1 MHRISKDSEIFKE
14 SGIKKIEQLRSAK
27 YVCETCV
34 RTSYPDGP
42 WADQPVALF
51 YGSEIHPDSN
61 SRYFGVYLNQ
71 EDKIFITNG
80 QSAVDEP
87 ITGIIADDGEI
98 IYSRY
103 RHDFR
108 RSKDGSVFIDGGRD
122 YYRGSILPEDRVV
135 TLVIEQGELKVK
147 ED

>member
-1 MHRISKDSEIFKE
+1 MSQILKQSELFTE
-14 SGIKKIEQLRSAK
+14 NGIEKIEELRSAT

-34 RTSYPDGP
+34 RVSPDGP

-51 YGSEIHPDSN
+51 YGSEPHPVSN
-61 SRYFGVYLNQ
+61 SRYFGIYINQ
-71 EDKIFITNG
+71 NDKIFITNG

-87 ITGIIADDGEI
+87 ITGVIADNGDI

-108 RSKDGSVFIDGGRD
+108 RSPDGSVFIDGGRD
-122 YYRGSILPEDRVV
+122 YYRGSILQEDRYVK
-135 TLVIEQGELKVK
+135 LVIEDGELKVSEK
-147 ED
+147 